1 MTSKGKVPP
10 LTKAPKIAWNKQ
22 KIIEWPDLHKLTYPN
37 RAAKAE
43 LLSIAFENAPEKK
56 YVVDEAALIYGV
68 RILRL
73 PVKHCSLNPIELA
86 WAGMKAY
93 VHENNTGFRLSDI
106 ERLASEWIAALDLPT
121 AKSYFSHL
129 QEHEIMCRQVDAH
142 VEELEEQLIEDDEI
156 QSYSDVE
163 ENEPDG

>member
-1 MTSKGKVPP
+1 MVQLP
-10 LTKAPKIAWNKQ
+10 LQAPKIAWNKQ

-156 QSYSDVE
+156 QSYSDIE